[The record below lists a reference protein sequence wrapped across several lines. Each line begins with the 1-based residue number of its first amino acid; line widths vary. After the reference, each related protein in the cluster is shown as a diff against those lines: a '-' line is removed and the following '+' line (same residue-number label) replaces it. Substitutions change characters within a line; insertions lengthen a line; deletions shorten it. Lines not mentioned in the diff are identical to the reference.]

1 MKALLFVAALGVAS
15 MVSAQDDQ
23 TGSPAGSNSTL
34 RMSNM
39 AIMKMASALR
49 AGKSVTITV
58 DSRSTAYAPK
68 LIGSQVYVPVRLFSE
83 TGQEVVWNATDMRAT
98 VSNVNGKQKNS
109 MQYDAMPANGRNKP
123 GKSMR
128 PVFEKGRLWVP
139 LASGV
144 GAFGIFAEWVPTSN
158 RLNLKT
164 PE

>member
-1 MKALLFVAALGVAS
+1 MKVLLLVAALGAATFS
-15 MVSAQDDQ
+15 HAQDDQ
-23 TGSPAGSNSTL
+23 TGSPAGSTSTL

-39 AIMKMASALR
+39 AIMKLAAALR
-49 AGKSVTITV
+49 AGKKVTLTV
-58 DSRSTAYAPK
+58 DNRSVAYSPK

-83 TGQEVVWNATDMRAT
+83 TGQEVSWNASDMRAT
-98 VSNVNGKQKNS
+98 VSNTSGTRKNS
-109 MQYDAMPANGRNKP
+109 MTYDAMPATGRSKP
-123 GKSMR
+123 GMSMK

-144 GAFGIFAEWVPTSN
+144 GAFELYAEWVPSAN